1 VEGDLEGEGEGEGE
15 RVVKRGEEI
24 KGQEVKGV
32 MEQRD
37 ALVFRTNYLFL
48 EVSVG
53 IVVIAVGMTGMTF
66 AGFWKMGRRVTL
78 SPVETARAMRDGE
91 VFRGLGSNEEIEGLL
106 RAGGELWSGLGEL
119 GGRGERG

>member
-1 VEGDLEGEGEGEGE
+1 VEGDLEGEGGGGGE

-53 IVVIAVGMTGMTF
+53 YRGGDDGDGVCGVLEDEEEGHAESCG
-66 AGFWKMGRRVTL
+66 
-78 SPVETARAMRDGE
+78 DGE
-91 VFRGLGSNEEIEGLL
+91 GDEGW
-106 RAGGELWSGLGEL
+106 GGFSGVGVE
-119 GGRGERG
+119 